1 MPPAPLFAVF
11 HHILPCSMAYPR
23 SVLKDTTSNV
33 QTKRKSQSAL
43 TQPSVKK
50 FRAADAGVLSPP
62 PNQNESGDESDGAA
76 ATVAWIQARKHAL
89 HHGHHHHKRRK
100 SVAVPD
106 SDRVARQNCFDYLV
120 SAIDEVWAQYCDCT
134 SSAESQLY
142 DETPRHMS
150 FSHLE
155 SDLPSSPVSLCEEE
169 DEEDGAIY
177 SSGPETPGQTSTTQ
191 HNRSKSIT
199 VAAFDQPKSVRL
211 LNLKK
216 RLMNAK
222 YFLSDL
228 VESLDPVSSSEFW
241 HRWDMIKYATIELVE
256 EDGDDDETVEAVT
269 EELEEGRY
277 YR

>member
-1 MPPAPLFAVF
+1 
-11 HHILPCSMAYPR
+11 MAYPR

-33 QTKRKSQSAL
+33 QTKRKSQPAL
-43 TQPSVKK
+43 TQPPSAKRL
-50 FRAADAGVLSPP
+50 RAADAGVLSPP
-62 PNQNESGDESDGAA
+62 PNHNESGDESDGAA

-89 HHGHHHHKRRK
+89 HHHGHHHHNHKRRK

-155 SDLPSSPVSLCEEE
+155 SDLPSSPVSLCEEGE
-169 DEEDGAIY
+169 EEEEDAAIY
-177 SSGPETPGQTSTTQ
+177 SSGPETPGGQPTAQ
-191 HNRSKSIT
+191 HGRSKSIT

-277 YR
+277 HR